1 MRPTK
6 MKSFI
11 SLAAVPLLAVLMS
24 GPAGLAAD
32 STVARKLYVANTA
45 GDTLSVV
52 DLDRQEVVREI
63 QIGKHPHGLALSP
76 DQRRIYCS
84 VESARAIHFLDTST
98 DQIVASVPTTGV
110 PNQLAATP
118 DGHWLYVAIND
129 KGTADVIDV
138 RQAKVAKTLDIGS
151 RPHN

>member
-1 MRPTK
+1 

-11 SLAAVPLLAVLMS
+11 SLVALPLLAVLT
-24 GPAGLAAD
+24 PPGLAAD
-32 STVARKLYVANTA
+32 STVVRKLFVANTA

-52 DLDRQEVVREI
+52 DLDRQEVVGEVP
-63 QIGKHPHGLALSP
+63 IGKHPHGLALSP

-84 VESARAIHFLDTST
+84 VESARAIKFLDTST
-98 DQIVASVPTTGV
+98 DNIAASVATTGV

-118 DGHWLYVAIND
+118 DGNWVYVAIND

-138 RQAKVAKTLDIGS
+138 RQGNVAD
-151 RPHN
+151 